1 MNVIRI
7 NSDSF
12 KKHCDF
18 IKENTTH
25 KTNTK
30 LVREAVR
37 HYYLQVR
44 EESKED
50 LKKRLEELEK

>member
-7 NSDSF
+7 DSDSF

-37 HYYLQVR
+37 NYYLQVR
-44 EESKED
+44 EESVQE
-50 LKKRLEELEK
+50 LKNKLKELEK